1 MAYLIVNSQ
10 NQLYKIA
17 SNDTE
22 KNNQNC
28 TIPPYSTIEISDA
41 DFLKIKQNLVN
52 INISGETASFT
63 DIDFTDF
70 SFSETHLTEYHKDV
84 IQSLTSFMDVNKDHS
99 FWNEANDYR
108 GFLQSFDYASLSLPL
123 SITWEK
129 YCQDKSISSIHPLQ
143 IP

>member
-41 DFLKIKQNLVN
+41 DFLKIKQNLTL
-52 INISGETASFT
+52 I
-63 DIDFTDF
+63 
-70 SFSETHLTEYHKDV
+70 
-84 IQSLTSFMDVNKDHS
+84 
-99 FWNEANDYR
+99 
-108 GFLQSFDYASLSLPL
+108 FLAKL
-123 SITWEK
+123 
-129 YCQDKSISSIHPLQ
+129 HHLQ
-143 IP
+143 ILILLILVLVKLTLRNIIKM